1 MKFRSTD
8 TIDEAL
14 DALKEL
20 GDAGQ
25 VLAGGT
31 DVMIQ
36 LARRELQP
44 GTLIHIERLHE
55 LKDIHVNA
63 GVRIGALVTHLRL
76 AEGALPAGY
85 AAMVEGARTV
95 GGWQTQ
101 AVGTVGGN
109 VCNASPAAD
118 IVPPLLVHDA
128 VVTLRSRAGERT
140 LPLDEFILRRRT
152 TARRPEELLTA
163 ITLAPPRERSGDVY
177 LKVGR
182 RGAME
187 IAIVGLAVRLAF
199 DAAGAVV
206 NARIAVGSVGP
217 AAIRVPAAEAVLQGG
232 ALDCEALDAGAA
244 AVLEIISPIDDVRG
258 SAAYRRRVIP
268 QLLRRAVHRC
278 AERAGVETTPE
289 GV

>member
-1 MKFRSTD
+1 M
-8 TIDEAL
+8 
-14 DALKEL
+14 
-20 GDAGQ
+20 
-25 VLAGGT
+25 
-31 DVMIQ
+31 
-36 LARRELQP
+36 
-44 GTLIHIERLHE
+44 
-55 LKDIHVNA
+55 
-63 GVRIGALVTHLRL
+63 
-76 AEGALPAGY
+76 
-85 AAMVEGARTV
+85 
-95 GGWQTQ
+95 
-101 AVGTVGGN
+101 
-109 VCNASPAAD
+109 
-118 IVPPLLVHDA
+118 HDA